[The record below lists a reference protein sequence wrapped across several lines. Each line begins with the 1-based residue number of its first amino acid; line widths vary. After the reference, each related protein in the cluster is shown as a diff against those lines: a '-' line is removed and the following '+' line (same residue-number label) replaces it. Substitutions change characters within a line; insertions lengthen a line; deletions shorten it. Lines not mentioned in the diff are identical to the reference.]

1 MSRLL
6 YVSGD
11 TELAKRTLR
20 LYIEVVSKTR
30 AAGVDGDSD
39 TDRCWVETL
48 VEGARMFC
56 RLALS
61 RHGSGGVEE
70 AKEAGEFLEKA
81 KTRLD
86 PVDKELVAR
95 VALAEGIW
103 NTVTAIIGTCLHLY
117 WDFFVANPLKSAERY
132 AHTRTTK
139 LRNALQYYIHAV
151 EQFPTPGAHH
161 QLALALALPGP
172 SQNLEDAI
180 TSASAAVE
188 GAPNEIRHWHL
199 LGLLLTAQGE
209 WVKAQEV
216 LEFGATINESPSET
230 DDSQSDTE
238 AASERTEKSEP
249 SGAVAARDHVDKE
262 KGEPEVHSHD
272 GNGVITNE
280 VCIHEM
286 ILDPDAVTIPPSAT
300 LLHTLPDHP
309 GPTPQDAFEYALQL
323 RLTQM
328 ALTEH
333 VEGPEGA
340 ETKWVDVFGW
350 IAERKGTVSETQCT

>member
-1 MSRLL
+1 MFRLL

-39 TDRCWVETL
+39 TDRHWVETL
-48 VEGARMFC
+48 VEGARMLC

-61 RHGSGGVEE
+61 RLGSGGVEE

-86 PVDKELVAR
+86 PTDKEVVAR
-95 VALAEGIW
+95 VSLAEGIW
-103 NTVTAIIGTCLHLY
+103 NTVTAIIGGCLHSY
-117 WDFFVANPLKSAERY
+117 FMSNSLKSAEKH
-132 AHTRTTK
+132 AHTRPAR
-139 LRNALQYYIHAV
+139 LRDALEHYMHSV
-151 EQFPTPGAHH
+151 KVFPTPSAHH

-180 TSASAAVE
+180 ISARAAVE

-216 LEFGATINESPSET
+216 LEIGATINDSPSEA
-230 DDSQSDTE
+230 SDTE
-238 AASERTEKSEP
+238 TVLEKTAPSEGVVAREFETEKGTVEAHPHNGISC
-249 SGAVAARDHVDKE
+249 AA
-262 KGEPEVHSHD
+262 
-272 GNGVITNE
+272 NE
-280 VCIHEM
+280 VFVHEM
-286 ILDPDAVTIPPSAT
+286 ILDPHAATIPPSAT
-300 LLHTLPDHP
+300 LLHPLPGHP
-309 GPTPQDAFEYALQL
+309 GSTTEDAFKYGLQL

-350 IAERKGTVSETQCT
+350 IAERKGTVSETQRT

>member
-11 TELAKRTLR
+11 TELAKRTLQ
-20 LYIEVVSKTR
+20 LYVEVVSKTR

-39 TDRCWVETL
+39 TDRHWVETL

-61 RHGSGGVEE
+61 RLGSGGVEE

-86 PVDKELVAR
+86 NTDKELVAR

-103 NTVTAIIGTCLHLY
+103 NTVTAFIGGWLHLY
-117 WDFFVANPLKSAERY
+117 LDPFNVSSTKFAERRE
-132 AHTRTTK
+132 HTRPTR
-139 LRNALQYYIHAV
+139 LRTALEHFTHSV
-151 EQFPTPGAHH
+151 KVFSTPSAHH
-161 QLALALALPGP
+161 QLALALTLPGP

-180 TSASAAVE
+180 ASARAAVE

-209 WVKAQEV
+209 WAKAREV
-216 LEFGATINESPSET
+216 LEIGAGVNESPSET
-230 DDSQSDTE
+230 DESPSDTE
-238 AASERTEKSEP
+238 AGTEKGEKSAPSED
-249 SGAVAARDHVDKE
+249 VAARDIETE
-262 KGEPEVHSHD
+262 KGAIDVHSHD
-272 GNGVITNE
+272 GNGGVANGTS
-280 VCIHEM
+280 VHEM
-286 ILDPDAVTIPPSAT
+286 ILDPDATTIPSSAT
-300 LLHTLPDHP
+300 LLNILPDHP
-309 GPTPQDAFEYALQL
+309 VPTPQDAFEYALQL

-328 ALTEH
+328 ALMEH

-350 IAERKGTVSETQCT
+350 IAERKGTVSETQRT

>member
-1 MSRLL
+1 MFRLFH
-6 YVSGD
+6 VSGD

-20 LYIEVVSKTR
+20 LYIEVVTKTR

-39 TDRCWVETL
+39 TNRHWVETL

-61 RHGSGGVEE
+61 RLGSGGLEE

-86 PVDKELVAR
+86 PADKELVAR

-103 NTVTAIIGTCLHLY
+103 NTVTAIIGGWLHLY
-117 WDFFVANPLKSAERY
+117 WDSFVPDSMKSAERHP
-132 AHTRTTK
+132 HTRPTR
-139 LRNALQYYIHAV
+139 LREALEKYIHSV
-151 EQFPTPGAHH
+151 EVFPTPSAHY
-161 QLALALALPGP
+161 QLALAFARPGP

-188 GAPNEIRHWHL
+188 GAPNEVRHWHL

-216 LEFGATINESPSET
+216 LEIGAAINESPSEADET
-230 DDSQSDTE
+230 PSDTE
-238 AASERTEKSEP
+238 AALEKNEKSAPGESVAFEP
-249 SGAVAARDHVDKE
+249 E
-262 KGEPEVHSHD
+262 KGAKEAHSHD
-272 GNGVITNE
+272 SHGGVANE
-280 VCIHEM
+280 VSVHET
-286 ILDPDAVTIPPSAT
+286 ILDPDSSTMPPSDA
-300 LLHTLPDHP
+300 LLHTPPDHP
-309 GPTPQDAFEYALQL
+309 GPTPQDVFEYALQL

-350 IAERKGTVSETQCT
+350 IAERKGTTSETQRT